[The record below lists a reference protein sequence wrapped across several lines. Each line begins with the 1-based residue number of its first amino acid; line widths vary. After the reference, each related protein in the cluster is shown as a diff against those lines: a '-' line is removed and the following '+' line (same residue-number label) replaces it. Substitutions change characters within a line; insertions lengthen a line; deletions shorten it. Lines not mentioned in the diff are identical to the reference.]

1 MSISER
7 AAVAATESSNLTISV
22 EEAAPLL
29 GVGRDAAYAAARA
42 REIPVIQCGRN
53 LRVPL
58 GALLKHINGERAG
71 ADVDALADEIEARA
85 LCNELMQ
92 LDARRA
98 VIAERI
104 AFLDSKTAERTKS
117 KRAA

>member
-1 MSISER
+1 MSTTER
-7 AAVAATESSNLTISV
+7 AAASASESLTISV
-22 EEAAPLL
+22 EDAAPLL

-58 GALLKHINGERAG
+58 GALMKHINGERDG
-71 ADVDALADEIEARA
+71 ADVDAIADEIEARA

-104 AFLDSKTAERTKS
+104 AFLESKIATK